1 MANNYF
7 VNNKVARNHSIHIN
21 LLKIIKGCHEIKL
34 EKNSKQ
40 KKKIRCPGKSKE
52 NKMGMK
58 IYRQF
63 EGRFSKWHVTEP
75 STNPLTY

>member
-1 MANNYF
+1 M
-7 VNNKVARNHSIHIN
+7 VH
-21 LLKIIKGCHEIKL
+21 
-34 EKNSKQ
+34 
-40 KKKIRCPGKSKE
+40 KKIRRFGKSKE
-52 NKMGMK
+52 KEMGMK

>member
-1 MANNYF
+1 MPGDKAGE
-7 VNNKVARNHSIHIN
+7 VVK
-21 LLKIIKGCHEIKL
+21 
-34 EKNSKQ
+34 KQ
-40 KKKIRCPGKSKE
+40 TNKKIRHSSKSKE
-52 NKMGMK
+52 KKMGIK

>member
-40 KKKIRCPGKSKE
+40 KKKNQMPWKKQGEQDGHE
-52 NKMGMK
+52 N
-58 IYRQF
+58 
-63 EGRFSKWHVTEP
+63 
-75 STNPLTY
+75 L